1 MHQYK
6 NLDSNQQNGFEQLSD
21 SENITHEKELQRTI
35 ALRKVL
41 VLLTPKKMQR
51 TKVAAVVNDPKN
63 YKSVRITAGL
73 QTYVAH
79 HRRNNRW
86 SVVQ

>member
-21 SENITHEKELQRTI
+21 SENSTHKKDFREQL

-41 VLLTPKKMQR
+41 VLLTPK
-51 TKVAAVVNDPKN
+51 
-63 YKSVRITAGL
+63 
-73 QTYVAH
+73 
-79 HRRNNRW
+79 
-86 SVVQ
+86 